1 MALSFLDS
9 LMDVD
14 NDSEAQRKRLIDRF
28 VKKVIVYNNRI
39 DIYLIAGSDTK
50 EISDDVKDEVS
61 LNNQNNEKLYVGN
74 GCLILECLLSWLK

>member
-50 EISDDVKDEVS
+50 EISDDVRDEVS

-74 GCLILECLLSWLK
+74 GCLILECSFNKQ

>member
-74 GCLILECLLSWLK
+74 GCLILECSLNQQ

>member
-74 GCLILECLLSWLK
+74 GCLILECLLS

>member
-9 LMDVD
+9 LMYVD
-14 NDSEAQRKRLIDRF
+14 NDSETQRKRLIDRF

-50 EISDDVKDEVS
+50 EISYDVKDEVS
-61 LNNQNNEKLYVGN
+61 WNNQNNEKLYVGN
-74 GCLILECLLSWLK
+74 GCLILKCSLNQR

>member
-1 MALSFLDS
+1 MLKILHDLFYKLTPKMALSFLDS

-39 DIYLIAGSDTK
+39 DIYLS
-50 EISDDVKDEVS
+50 
-61 LNNQNNEKLYVGN
+61 N
-74 GCLILECLLSWLK
+74 SWIRY